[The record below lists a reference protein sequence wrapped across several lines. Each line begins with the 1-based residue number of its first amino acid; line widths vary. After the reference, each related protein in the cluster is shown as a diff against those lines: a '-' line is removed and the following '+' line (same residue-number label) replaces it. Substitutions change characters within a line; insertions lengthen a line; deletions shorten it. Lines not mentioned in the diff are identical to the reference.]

1 MSIVLMLRFSK
12 TESLTR
18 TTQKNYKTEIGGL
31 KCMEWVIFEILDE
44 LQRSYEHKAV
54 MEEFER
60 ITEHLVV
67 LEGKLDQEVMI
78 RVRAGL
84 NHLRA
89 YESSDIPDVKKDEL
103 RMASEKFSELMALEP
118 MLSTSDIPNEVLICF
133 GYWGEHL
140 YFSLRGDMKNA
151 ALLAYECIQIWP
163 KCGLNMFPSNIL
175 NRNYRDLISDI
186 SAGIES
192 TAKQLEEIE
201 SDVYWK
207 NVWVY
212 TKAGIAGFGAGALA
226 GIFTAGTTSVVVG
239 YLTAKQVLE
248 EAGDTTSL
256 EQIALAGKL
265 IELSDRYENTLKELV
280 EECGTRIREIKMMRF
295 R

>member
-1 MSIVLMLRFSK
+1 
-12 TESLTR
+12 
-18 TTQKNYKTEIGGL
+18 
-31 KCMEWVIFEILDE
+31 MEWVIFEILDE

-89 YESSDIPDVKKDEL
+89 YELSDIPNVKEDEL

-151 ALLAYECIQIWP
+151 ALLAYECIQKWP

-201 SDVYWK
+201 SDDYWK

-212 TKAGIAGFGAGALA
+212 TKAGIAGLGAGALV
-226 GIFTAGTTSVVVG
+226 GIFTAGTSTVVAG
-239 YLTAKQVLE
+239 YLTAKTVIE
-248 EAGDTTSL
+248 EAGDTTSP

-265 IELSDRYENTLKELV
+265 IELSDRYENTHKELV